1 MKGNPLKC
9 QQNTFMVIKCDQRTD
24 KNTMEQDPNKTNDDT
39 VIDQDDT
46 ANEVETIDIETS
58 DETTPN
64 EESTAAPVIINKSSN
79 KLAIFLSLLALIAP
93 AYLLYIKFLSNQ
105 DTLDTEV
112 FDNQIQQLGEA
123 NKKLSDQLQNL
134 TSRYDDE
141 LANLKDQ
148 LNQVKQQPVQTNES
162 TAFDN
167 SQNEAAISQLE
178 QQLNQQLNDHAAEL
192 AQLKQNVATAQETTR
207 IAKEVLPTATDA
219 YDTQRAIDALYAADL
234 LLRTQ
239 RLPQA
244 INTLQQLQATANL
257 KTSTQQQI
265 NQLLNQWQQVEQP
278 DNNLLFSQ
286 IQSLKQQVKTLTLP
300 TQETAADQDT
310 WYNRF
315 ISVKK
320 IAADGSL
327 ADSHA
332 LHLLKAQL
340 TQHLLQAE
348 WALTLQQGP
357 AWNQQLNAAAKAL
370 NEQMPKQTTLVQ
382 HLKDMANK
390 QIIALLPTP
399 SGIHDVISELKG
411 QR

>member
-1 MKGNPLKC
+1 
-9 QQNTFMVIKCDQRTD
+9 
-24 KNTMEQDPNKTNDDT
+24 MEQDPNKTNDET
-39 VIDQDDT
+39 VADHDGT
-46 ANEVETIDIETS
+46 ANEVETIEAEAP
-58 DETTPN
+58 DETTSH
-64 EESTAAPVIINKSSN
+64 EESTAAPVIIKKSSN
-79 KLAIFLSLLALIAP
+79 KLALFLSLLALIAP
-93 AYLLYIKFLSNQ
+93 AYLLYIEFLSSQ
-105 DTLDTEV
+105 DSPDTEV

-134 TSRYDDE
+134 TSRYDNE
-141 LANLKDQ
+141 LTALKDQ
-148 LNQVKQQPVQTNES
+148 LNQVKNQPVQAKES
-162 TAFDN
+162 PAFDN
-167 SQNEAAISQLE
+167 SQNETAISQLE
-178 QQLNQQLNDHAAEL
+178 QQLSQQISDHAAEL
-192 AQLKQNVATAQETTR
+192 TLLKQNMATVQNTTS
-207 IAKEVLPTATDA
+207 IAKEVLPTVTDA

-234 LLRTQ
+234 LLRTH

-244 INTLQQLQATANL
+244 ISTLQQLKATAKL
-257 KTSTQQQI
+257 KASTQQQI

-278 DNNLLFSQ
+278 DNSLLFSQ
-286 IQSLKQQVKTLTLP
+286 IQSLKQQVKSLTLP
-300 TQETAADQDT
+300 TQEIENTKT
-310 WYNRF
+310 SWYSRF

-320 IAADGSL
+320 LAADGTV

-357 AWNQQLNAAAKAL
+357 AWNQQLNAAATAL

-382 HLKDMANK
+382 QLRDLANK